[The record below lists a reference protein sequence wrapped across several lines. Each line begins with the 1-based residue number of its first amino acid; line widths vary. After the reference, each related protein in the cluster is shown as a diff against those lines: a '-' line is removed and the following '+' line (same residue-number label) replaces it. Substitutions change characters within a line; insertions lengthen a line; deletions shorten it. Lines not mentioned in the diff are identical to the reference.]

1 MSISLKQ
8 KIEFIKDFCLKYPAG
23 SIQSKYWLMCHFYEL
38 NRSAFS
44 EEFDEA
50 FEQEI
55 LYIYKE
61 CKELESQ
68 DWPETRTP
76 ALHTRATLCKYGIP
90 DQSPTHFVRVND
102 DSPEGFTDYDLTH
115 HDLDVLILDSTAEFI
130 KTSRGN
136 YLDYSK
142 EVTGR

>member
-8 KIEFIKDFCLKYPAG
+8 KIQFIKDFCLNYPVDAV
-23 SIQSKYWLMCHFYEL
+23 QARYWHMCEFYEL
-38 NRSAFS
+38 NRPAFS

-55 LYIYKE
+55 HYIYNE
-61 CKELESQ
+61 CKELES
-68 DWPETRTP
+68 PANTETRTP
-76 ALHTRATLCKYGIP
+76 ALHTRATICKYGIP
-90 DQSPTHFVRVND
+90 DQRPTHFVRVND

-115 HDLDVLILDSTAEFI
+115 HDLDVLILDNTAEFI

-142 EVTGR
+142 EVTGG